1 MGWDR
6 NMHSLEVNMV
16 MDLTPLSR
24 QAGRGP
30 SCTVMTHV
38 RPAESTTQQ
47 AAYMLVTEIILVK
60 VSRLCQLLSNSRGFP
75 SALRFLNPLAQ
86 TIVFIPAWNLK
97 NKKMDLNWGLKY
109 MYYNVHCTY
118 L

>member
-1 MGWDR
+1 
-6 NMHSLEVNMV
+6 MHSLEVNMV

-75 SALRFLNPLAQ
+75 SALIFKSIGTDYGFLSCLES
-86 TIVFIPAWNLK
+86 
-97 NKKMDLNWGLKY
+97 KKQKKY
-109 MYYNVHCTY
+109 IKTGA
-118 L
+118 